1 MIISNCLIIFI
12 AMVSDLELAADPK
25 PKRPRSSPTLSTKLK
40 ILERMKNEQILSFTR
55 LAPAAS
61 VDDLEDTDS
70 DSDQGPAAEIEI
82 LA

>member
-1 MIISNCLIIFI
+1 
-12 AMVSDLELAADPK
+12 MVSDLELAADPK
-25 PKRPRSSPTLSTKLK
+25 PKRPRSSPTLWLSTKLK

-55 LAPAAS
+55 VGPAAS

>member
-1 MIISNCLIIFI
+1 
-12 AMVSDLELAADPK
+12 MVSDLELAADPK
-25 PKRPRSSPTLSTKLK
+25 PKRPRSSPTLWLSTKLK

-55 LAPAAS
+55 LGPAAS
-61 VDDLEDTDS
+61 VDDLEVEDTDS